1 MKPKVICHIMGSVD
15 GKVLVDRWSQ
25 PYDGQPM
32 TELMRVYAELGASLQ
47 TDAWTFGK
55 NTITEI
61 FTEKFQ
67 GRTHAK
73 YTSQSVTSVFKVEGS
88 SKRKFI
94 AIDPEADIFYTSNTL
109 RGDDIVV
116 VVGKYASD
124 EYLVF
129 LRKMKISYLVV
140 ESISNLEGIL
150 RTLNKE
156 FGITS
161 ISLQGGGVLNAGMLK
176 QGMIDELSYV
186 VYPGIDG
193 TANSVSIFNYR
204 GDNDQ
209 SPMQGQTLQLFD
221 VQQKDM
227 GIVWLRYKVCK
238 KAVD

>member
-15 GKVLVDRWSQ
+15 GKVLVNRWSQ
-25 PYDGQPM
+25 PHNGQSIADFAKI
-32 TELMRVYAELGASLQ
+32 YAELGASLQ

-67 GRTHAK
+67 GQTRSK
-73 YTSQSVTSVFKVEGS
+73 YTSQSSTSVFKVES
-88 SKRKFI
+88 HSKRKFI

-109 RGDDIVV
+109 RGDDIIV

-124 EYLVF
+124 EYLAF
-129 LRKMKISYLVV
+129 LRKMNISYVV
-140 ESISNLEGIL
+140 VASISNVENIL
-150 RTLNKE
+150 RTLNAE

-161 ISLQGGGVLNAGMLK
+161 ISLQGGGVLNGGMLNA
-176 QGMIDELSYV
+176 GVIDELSYV

-193 TANSVSIFNYR
+193 TADSVSIFNYR
-204 GDNDQ
+204 GGNNQ
-209 SPMQGQTLQLFD
+209 SPMQGHTLQLFS
-221 VQQKDM
+221 VEQKEM

-238 KAVD
+238 ML

>member
-1 MKPKVICHIMGSVD
+1 MRPKVICHIMGSVD

-25 PYDGQPM
+25 PYNGQSIADYAK
-32 TELMRVYAELGASLQ
+32 VYVELGASLQ

-61 FTEKFQ
+61 FTERFQ
-67 GRTHAK
+67 GQTRSK
-73 YTSQSVTSVFKVEGS
+73 YTSQSTTSVYKVEGE

-109 RGDDIVV
+109 RGDDIIA

-124 EYLVF
+124 EYLEF
-129 LRKMKISYLVV
+129 LRKMNISYLVV
-140 ESISNLEGIL
+140 ASISDMENIL
-150 RTLNKE
+150 RKLNTE

-161 ISLQGGGVLNAGMLK
+161 ISLQGGGVLNGGMLK
-176 QGMIDELSYV
+176 QGVVDELSYV

-193 TANSVSIFNYR
+193 TADSISIFNYR
-204 GDNDQ
+204 GNSNE
-209 SPMQGQTLQLFD
+209 SPMQGLTLQLFS
-221 VQQKDM
+221 VEQKEK

-238 KAVD
+238 IL